1 MEMEIGDE
9 RDYGVDETIFVAVGT
24 SVEKSK
30 KTLFWAVQSFAGKKI
45 CLLHV
50 HQPANVVALMDRNP
64 AVTELKEDVGK
75 VVQELERKK
84 VHDLLD
90 QYHLML
96 AKKGVQADGVWIDM
110 DNIQMGIVEI
120 IAQCNIKWLV
130 MGAAADEYYSKKL
143 AVLKS
148 NKAIYVD
155 HNAPHSCHIC
165 FVCKGCLIYTRYIC

>member
-96 AKKGVQADGVWIDM
+96 AKKGVIDSS
-110 DNIQMGIVEI
+110 
-120 IAQCNIKWLV
+120 C
-130 MGAAADEYYSKKL
+130 SL
-143 AVLKS
+143 AL
-148 NKAIYVD
+148 
-155 HNAPHSCHIC
+155 
-165 FVCKGCLIYTRYIC
+165 